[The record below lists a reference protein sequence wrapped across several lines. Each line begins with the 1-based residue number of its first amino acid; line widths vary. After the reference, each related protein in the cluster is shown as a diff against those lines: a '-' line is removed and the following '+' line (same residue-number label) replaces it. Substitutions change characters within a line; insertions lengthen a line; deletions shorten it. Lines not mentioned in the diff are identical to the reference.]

1 MTIATRAP
9 GPKAVCGWLAFGL
22 LFGGCALR
30 EKPVPPGVAVPE
42 KFSASGKASAPDQW
56 WRSFDDSTLNRLVD
70 RSMADNLTLRIAW
83 DRLAQARAVARREGA
98 ALYPAVDGS
107 GTATRS
113 RQVRT
118 AGNIGNSEITEAG
131 VRDRR
136 LVTYGTDLSLGVTVG
151 YEVDLWGRI
160 RSAHDAARFDT
171 RASEEE
177 VLAAAMTLSASV
189 ATTWYR
195 LVEQNGQIDLL
206 KVQLETNERV
216 LELITTRFQQGQVGA
231 ADVLQQRQLAESSRG
246 AVATAEGQAAVLAHQ
261 LAILLGRPPTDRVA
275 PRTAE
280 LFALPPL
287 PSTGV
292 PAALIQRRPDI
303 RQSYFNVL
311 ASDRRISS
319 AVAEQF
325 PRLSLSAG
333 VDTSGAQT
341 RDLFD
346 NWLATLGA
354 NLIAPLLD
362 GGLRQAEVVR
372 TRAVLSENLHRYGQ
386 VILES
391 LGEVEDALAQERT
404 QREFIVSLEKQLKF
418 AQQAL
423 ERTRDSYLNGAF
435 DYLRVLETI
444 SSLQSLERTY
454 LTARREL
461 LERRIAL
468 CRALGGGWQ
477 MKAPPLARLV
487 SRN

>member
-1 MTIATRAP
+1 MY
-9 GPKAVCGWLAFGL
+9 GWLVIGVL
-22 LFGGCALR
+22 LGGCALR
-30 EKPVPPGVAVPE
+30 EKPVPPGVAVPG
-42 KFSASGKASAPDQW
+42 KFSASGKEPAPDQW

-70 RSMADNLTLRIAW
+70 RSVADNLTLRIAW

-98 ALYPAVDGS
+98 ALYPAVDAS
-107 GTATRS
+107 GNASRS

-118 AGNIGNSEITEAG
+118 NGSSSGGAGSSGDSGVTESG

-206 KVQLETNERV
+206 KGQLETNEHV
-216 LELITTRFQQGQVGA
+216 LELVTTRFQQGQVGA

-280 LFALPPL
+280 LVALPPL

-319 AVAEQF
+319 AVAAQF

-333 VDTSGAQT
+333 VDTSGTQT

-346 NWLATLGA
+346 NWLATLGG

-362 GGLRQAEVVR
+362 GGLRQAEVAR

-404 QREFIVSLEKQLKF
+404 QREFIVSLEKQLTY
-418 AQQAL
+418 ARQAL
-423 ERTRDSYLNGAF
+423 ERIRDSYLNGAV

-444 SSLQSLERTY
+444 SSLQSLERNY

-461 LERRIAL
+461 LERRIEL
-468 CRALGGGWQ
+468 CRALGGGWK
-477 MKAPPLARLV
+477 MKAPPLTRLV